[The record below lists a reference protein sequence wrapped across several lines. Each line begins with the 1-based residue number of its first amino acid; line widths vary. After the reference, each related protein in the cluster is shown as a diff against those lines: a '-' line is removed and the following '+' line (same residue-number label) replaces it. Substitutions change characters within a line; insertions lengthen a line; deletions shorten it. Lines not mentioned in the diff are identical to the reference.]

1 MKEENIHSFAKPSV
15 TVDIVIFTI
24 QDNDLKVLL
33 VKRNIEPFK
42 WKWAIPG
49 GFVRLAE
56 SLEDAAIRELQEETG
71 ICDVFLE
78 QLYSFG
84 EPERDPR
91 GRVVTVAY
99 FALIDSTKIKLH
111 ATTDA

>member
-1 MKEENIHSFAKPSV
+1 MNLQQNKLTIA
-15 TVDIVIFTI
+15 VDLVIFTI
-24 QDNDLKVLL
+24 NADDLQVLL
-33 VKRNIEPFK
+33 IKRKLSPYQG
-42 WKWAIPG
+42 KWALPG

-56 SLEDAAIRELQEETG
+56 SLEDAARRELQEETG